1 MFWKYFTDAS
11 ATSVASVLAPSGPE
25 VDSKLID
32 AKLDSEGQA
41 KHIDEQEVM
50 IKILNKQ
57 LSYCESDLATH
68 MDLVS
73 ALQTS
78 LSDSEKNLL
87 NARMQA
93 TKLARERDSLNSQIE
108 GLRNELQEARREVVT
123 VRKSIVEEEQSLE
136 SHLDEERRAKE
147 RARVQ
152 LNSRMEELQKRKSKF
167 ACL

>member
-25 VDSKLID
+25 VDSKAID
-32 AKLDSEGQA
+32 AKLEDQA
-41 KHIDEQEVM
+41 KYTNEQEVM
-50 IKILNKQ
+50 IKTLNKQ
-57 LSYCESDLATH
+57 LCHCESDLAAH

-73 ALQTS
+73 ALETS

-93 TKLARERDSLNSQIE
+93 TELARDRDSLNFQIE

-123 VRKSIVEEEQSLE
+123 VRKSIVEEKQSLE

-147 RARVQ
+147 RARAQ
-152 LNSRMEELQKRKSKF
+152 LDSRMEELKKRQSKF